1 MISMLGTIFQTIT
14 DAFSDAV
21 SYITPDIL
29 FFIFL
34 AGETLFVLFFVF
46 KSIFSYEARLNR
58 ALEKLNYWLFNKKT
72 ITEDNIREINQ
83 IFKTKTPKRLCYYWQ
98 QYILFRE
105 GSPSSYLSSENLIEK
120 PLKTSSYESNIKNL
134 GLFTTLWALIT
145 AMFAVV
151 VNNPTNFLSGQT
163 TILALLCPI
172 FVCVIGFGFIIFLR
186 FRKNNTLNSLYQNV
200 ALFGRFMDNA
210 CVDLPSYIDYQILF
224 TPREIE
230 KGQPVLREFLDYRS
244 RQEKEEF
251 NKAKVEQFD
260 LEEYDF
266 TSAGVDGSIVLDRA
280 MKESERYLKKKEKIL
295 LQISQLEG
303 SLESRRKNFDTVQK
317 EYQTKIQA
325 SKENVDKLRQMQ
337 EETTNRIEANYYRK
351 QQTQEI
357 GKQEQL
363 EQEFEQQRAK
373 YLLEKNEGEEEI
385 SKLNAELQDD
395 KAKVEA
401 GMLSEYKTFFNKF
414 CKSAEKVVGQVFQFK
429 FDEMKQENERAQ
441 QRIQELE
448 VKLKDVPQGVYD
460 GSANDQPEGKY
471 DLDGNYVFENGTYY
485 DKNGNFHDEN
495 GDVYSQD
502 GKLILKLGKETEE
515 KKIVDLDSLN
525 AFDFTNDTTQ
535 KEDIFDVAQD
545 IVKNVNKDDDIE
557 FVRKVEKPEP
567 KEEPKE
573 EKPTNKKAKL
583 ETVSL
588 DDLESQEP
596 KEEQKVETPTETEN
610 AANVDEDIIDFN
622 NFEGLETQPVQQEEP
637 VKTVEEQPQPAVN
650 TQPEKPRKKAGRPR
664 KIVTE
669 PVEAKKRGRPRK
681 EVTQPV
687 PKRSVGRPRK
697 IVSNIPEEPKRGR
710 GRPKK
715 SESIDEINQ
724 RLQEEEARINALRKA
739 LNQDLE
745 SAMNGMNGQNT
756 DAKQSRR
763 AELIKEIESLQKEA
777 QQVIARN
784 ESESK
789 IEEVNR
795 RLEQVLQEIKNLN
808 S

>member
-1 MISMLGTIFQTIT
+1 MISTLGTIFQTIT

-34 AGETLFVLFFVF
+34 AGEALFVLFFVF

-134 GLFTTLWALIT
+134 GLLTTLWALIT

-186 FRKNNTLNSLYQNV
+186 FRKNSTLNSLYQNV

-471 DLDGNYVFENGTYY
+471 DLEGNYVFENGTYY

-502 GKLILKLGKETEE
+502 GKLILKVGQETEE

-535 KEDIFDVAQD
+535 KGDIFNVAQD

-557 FVRKVEKPEP
+557 LVHKAEQVES

-573 EKPTNKKAKL
+573 EKPSKKKADL

-588 DDLESQEP
+588 DDLEA
-596 KEEQKVETPTETEN
+596 KEEQKEEQKT
-610 AANVDEDIIDFN
+610 DEAVNDDDIIDFN
-622 NFEGLETQPVQQEEP
+622 KLEEVEVEPQTVKQEEEP
-637 VKTVEEQPQPAVN
+637 VKPVEEQPKPVAS
-650 TQPEKPRKKAGRPR
+650 TQPEKPKKKAGRPR

-681 EVTQPV
+681 EVTQTA

-697 IVSNIPEEPKRGR
+697 IVSNVPEEPKRRR

-739 LNQDLE
+739 LNKDLE